1 MRHQGDRQSPQK
13 EEPVPR
19 RNDEVVVIQVFFL
32 KSRNVGSDA
41 MSVRHA
47 RLRLGDGGKAF
58 VLILAK
64 WVRDDLLS
72 KLFREPLLVAA
83 LRDLEVQI
91 VYLDQGLPDSVD
103 DNDNSDKD
111 DDNDGVGIDEDNN
124 DDDEAGEY
132 VNTSRLCERTAGCLL
147 HS

>member
-1 MRHQGDRQSPQK
+1 MPGVSATRGSEWALGCEMTMSRTFFSPQS
-13 EEPVPR
+13 VSGR
-19 RNDEVVVIQVFFL
+19 QGLVRIVT
-32 KSRNVGSDA
+32 SVGGS
-41 MSVRHA
+41 SA
-47 RLRLGDGGKAF
+47 RLGGT
-58 VLILAK
+58 
-64 WVRDDLLS
+64 D
-72 KLFREPLLVAA
+72 
-83 LRDLEVQI
+83 
-91 VYLDQGLPDSVD
+91 VYLDEDLPDSVD